1 MARPR
6 TIDAYLASL
15 DDDARRTLESV
26 RASIRRA
33 APKAEETIS
42 YGFPAFRLN
51 GKLLACVRG
60 ASAHC
65 SYHPMSGRIVAA
77 NRAALAGYDTS
88 AGTIRFPIGK
98 PLPARIVRVLVN
110 ARIAEMA
117 GVATTKATARTA
129 KPRKVQTAAPAAD
142 RTASAE
148 AAIRGFLAKYD
159 PAIARQLRACR
170 QKMRARIPRG
180 FEMVYDNYNALVFGF
195 SPTERASDALLS
207 VIGYPRWVSVGLLQG
222 ASVADPD
229 GLLQGTGNQVR
240 GFKLAGPGD
249 LDVPAVQALIAR
261 ALAPA
266 ARTFAMAPPLRTI
279 VKSVSPKQRPRRP
292 A

>member
-6 TIDAYLASL
+6 AIDAYLATL
-15 DDDARRTLESV
+15 DADARRTLEAV
-26 RASIRRA
+26 RASILQA
-33 APKAEETIS
+33 APQAEETIS

-51 GKLLACVRG
+51 GQLLACVRG
-60 ASAHC
+60 ARAHC

-77 NRAALAGYDTS
+77 NREALAGFDTS

-98 PLPARIVRVLVN
+98 PLPARIVRLLVR
-110 ARIAEMA
+110 ARIAELG
-117 GVATTKATARTA
+117 GVAVAKATSRTVKSRKAQRATPAAARTA
-129 KPRKVQTAAPAAD
+129 SP
-142 RTASAE
+142 E
-148 AAIRGFLAKYD
+148 IAIRGFLAKYD

-170 QKMRARIPRG
+170 RAIRGRIPRG

-195 SPTERASDALLS
+195 SPSERTSDALLS
-207 VIGYPRWVSVGLLQG
+207 IAGYPRWVTLFLLKG

-229 GLLQGTGNQVR
+229 GLLEGTGSQVR
-240 GFKLAGPGD
+240 GLTLAGPGD
-249 LDVPAVQALIAR
+249 LDAPAVRALIAR

-266 ARTFAMAPPLRTI
+266 ARTFATAPPLRTI
-279 VKSVSPKQRPRRP
+279 VKSVSARQRPRRP